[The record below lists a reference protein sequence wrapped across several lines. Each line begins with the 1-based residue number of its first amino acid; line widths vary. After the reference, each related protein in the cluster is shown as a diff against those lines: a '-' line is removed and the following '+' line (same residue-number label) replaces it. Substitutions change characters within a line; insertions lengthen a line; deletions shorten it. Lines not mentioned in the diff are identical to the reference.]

1 MNLSVSELSEYL
13 LCAQRA
19 VLISLDDLGVQ
30 ETDGRKILRLLVD
43 SNHPDPLAIVVTEH
57 RRAQLSKAIDRLPK
71 KERLVLILYYCE
83 ELTMKEIG
91 RVLNVTESRV
101 CQLHTKAILSLKS
114 SGLRRSGLALSKPRP
129 VDHAASQADGRSRS
143 IH

>member
-1 MNLSVSELSEYL
+1 MSVSELSEYL
-13 LCAQRA
+13 SRAQGA

-43 SNHPDPLAIVVTEH
+43 SNHPDPLAIFVTEH
-57 RRAQLSKAIDRLPK
+57 RRAKLAKTIDRLPK

-91 RVLNVTESRV
+91 RMLSCDRV
-101 CQLHTKAILSLKS
+101 ARVPTAYEGDFSLKS
-114 SGLRRSGLALSKPRP
+114 ML
-129 VDHAASQADGRSRS
+129 HETE
-143 IH
+143 